1 MMTDARQATI
11 RTLRAKLSA
20 ALYDVDSAFFSGE
33 IEPLAPLLGSAWRAG
48 GTAEL
53 CGPEPATLT
62 LAAWL
67 AAQRKGPAILIDPT
81 GAVSPHALALLGL
94 DLKRIATVQPSQR
107 LTLWAMEQALRCPAV
122 ATTLCRIGPRLATTA
137 ARRIKL
143 AAEAGGGVGLAV
155 RPAAREPP
163 FADARLV
170 VRPVRSE
177 GQETLCPRWE
187 VEAVYVRGGTEGLR
201 CVVEVTADARLMLAP
216 ASLVR
221 AADTR
226 RRVSG

>member
-1 MMTDARQATI
+1 MMADARQATI
-11 RTLRAKLSA
+11 QQLRAKLSA
-20 ALYDVDSAFFSGE
+20 ALYDADSLRFSGD
-33 IEPLAPLLGSAWRAG
+33 IGPLAPLLGPAWRAG

-67 AAQRKGPAILIDPT
+67 AAQRKGPAVLIDPT
-81 GAVSPHALALLGL
+81 GTVSPQALALLGL
-94 DLKRIATVQPSQR
+94 DLKRIATVQPTPA
-107 LTLWAMEQALRCPAV
+107 LALWALEQALRCPAV
-122 ATTLCRIGPRLATTA
+122 ATTLCRIGPRLATNA

-143 AAEAGGGVGLAV
+143 AAEVGGGIGLAV

-177 GQETLCPRWE
+177 GRETLCPRWE
-187 VEAVYVRGGTEGLR
+187 IEAVYVRGGTEGLR
-201 CVVEVTADARLMLAP
+201 CVVEVTTDARLVLAP

-221 AADTR
+221 AADSR
-226 RRVSG
+226 RRVGG

>member
-1 MMTDARQATI
+1 MVETRQATI

-20 ALYDVDSAFFSGE
+20 SLYEADAPRLADE
-33 IEPLAPLLGSAWRAG
+33 IGPLASLLGPAWCAG

-67 AAQRKGPAILIDPT
+67 AAQRNGPAILIDPT
-81 GAVSPHALALLGL
+81 GTVYPHALARLGL
-94 DLKRIATVQPSQR
+94 DLSRVVVVRPTPA
-107 LTLWAMEQALRCPAV
+107 LTLWSMEQALRCPAV

-137 ARRIKL
+137 ARRLKL
-143 AAEAGGGVGLAV
+143 AAEAGGGIGLAV

-170 VRPVRSE
+170 VRPVASE
-177 GQETLCPRWE
+177 GKETLCPRWE

-201 CVVEVTADARLMLAP
+201 CVVEVTADARLVLTP
-216 ASLVR
+216 ASLAR
-221 AADTR
+221 AAGS
-226 RRVSG
+226 RRVVSG